1 MRRAVRFRLKHATP
15 RRPSRVEALVVVGL
29 FLIGSAYHA
38 LYPPVETFIVNGQ
51 VVHTQSAWIF
61 AVVML
66 VLSYLV
72 TSSMVKPPQP
82 PQPEVADVPKFQDGA
97 TLSRIYGTVWPT
109 PVQLEMKQIQPSDPI
124 KSKSGGKK

>member
-1 MRRAVRFRLKHATP
+1 MRRIARFRQKHASP
-15 RRPSRVEALVVVGL
+15 QPPSRAEAMVIAGL
-29 FLIGSAYHA
+29 CLISWVYHHLHPELA
-38 LYPPVETFIVNGQ
+38 TFNGHPVQ
-51 VVHTQSAWIF
+51 LAWIF

-72 TSSMVKPPQP
+72 SSSMVKPPQP
-82 PQPEVADVPKFQDGA
+82 PQPELADVPKFQDGA

-109 PVQLEMKQIQPSDPI
+109 PVQLEVMQIQPSDPI